1 MFVSPGPLLTLKDMV
16 MRTRSLWAATAALV
30 LSITASTF
38 AGDKIPLEQVPPQV
52 FDSVAAR
59 FPDVQFLSAE
69 LKRKDKQPVY
79 ELKIRSVGKK
89 FEVKVTPFGQIVD
102 IDD

>member
-1 MFVSPGPLLTLKDMV
+1 

-30 LSITASTF
+30 LSLTASTF
-38 AGDKIPLEQVPPQV
+38 AGDKIPLEQVPPPV
-52 FDSVAAR
+52 FDSVVAR

-69 LKRKDKQPVY
+69 REKDDGRLVF
-79 ELKIRSVGKK
+79 ELKIRSSGKK
-89 FEVKVTPFGQIVD
+89 LEVKVTPFGQIVD

>member
-1 MFVSPGPLLTLKDMV
+1 
-16 MRTRSLWAATAALV
+16 MRTRSLWAATVALV
-30 LSITASTF
+30 LLLTASTF
-38 AGDKIPLEQVPPQV
+38 AGDKIPLEQVPPPV
-52 FDSVAAR
+52 FDSLVAR

-69 LKRKDKQPVY
+69 LKKKDKRPVY

-89 FEVKVTPFGQIVD
+89 FEVKVTPFGQIID